1 MLQTKFKP
9 DYNEIIIKYVLSD
22 VLRCF
27 RLPKIMIH
35 KRRVKM
41 IRKTPFHTFI
51 FCPIYTFE
59 KPKIK
64 LHQ

>member
-9 DYNEIIIKYVLSD
+9 DYNEIIIIKYVL
-22 VLRCF
+22 RCV
-27 RLPKIMIH
+27 RLPEFLTH